1 MMYVPV
7 DETRQHLMTSRID
20 HQIGGPGRKRF
31 GDVDDAIFYE
41 SDVAFPNQLHG
52 VCVEQV
58 SVQDIDDHMAS
69 STSGP
74 DSPTLRQE

>member
-7 DETRQHLMTSRID
+7 DETRQYLMASRID
-20 HQIGGPGRKRF
+20 DQIGGPGRKRF

-52 VCVEQV
+52 VCVE
-58 SVQDIDDHMAS
+58 
-69 STSGP
+69 
-74 DSPTLRQE
+74 